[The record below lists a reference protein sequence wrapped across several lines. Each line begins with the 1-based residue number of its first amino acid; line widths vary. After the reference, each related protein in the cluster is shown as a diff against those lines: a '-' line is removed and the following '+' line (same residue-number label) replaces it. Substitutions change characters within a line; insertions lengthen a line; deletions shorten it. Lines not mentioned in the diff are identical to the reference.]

1 MAKKTTM
8 SKQKP
13 QPAKKT
19 TKNPKSARRSDVNP
33 LHKDGEHPAV
43 GWARDAIHELKTFCE
58 RAEDGHID
66 TAYLDAA
73 DSNIAAARD
82 ELPKDDE
89 TPETDTMEFSD
100 TDAG

>member
-1 MAKKTTM
+1 MAKPK
-8 SKQKP
+8 SKQQKS
-13 QPAKKT
+13 KVELE
-19 TKNPKSARRSDVNP
+19 KNPM
-33 LHKDGEHPAV
+33 HKDGEHPAV